1 MSRIHAELLN
11 HFCRAEHIKFK
22 CNFDEKLTLSKY
34 LTLILAKVSF
44 FCLSSAAVLGIKPR
58 ALCNAGQTPYCQAT
72 HTLAL
77 L

>member
-1 MSRIHAELLN
+1 MSYILSELLN

-22 CNFDEKLTLSKY
+22 CNFDEKPTLSKY

-44 FCLSSAAVLGIKPR
+44 FCLSSAVLGIKPR